1 MILWRIR
8 RLRLAGGIY
17 FIVAPKNSGLRVAKD
32 AAITKLGGLAG
43 AKVLEVRGEDVPFWV
58 EQFLSK
64 GKNAVGFTGQDLYE
78 EYTLSAGVAGKVDI
92 LKVFEWNDP
101 DAMFKKP
108 ALCLIGPSGK
118 ALSDMP
124 KTLNVWIAAKY
135 KNMAD
140 RYLAEYEAQGYTFN
154 KVYINGCVETSCSE
168 GMADII
174 IDIVYTGSSLKKFG
188 LRVYDR
194 IFESDFLM
202 VGKGASP

>member
-1 MILWRIR
+1 MGPL
-8 RLRLAGGIY
+8 
-17 FIVAPKNSGLRVAKD
+17 
-32 AAITKLGGLAG
+32 TG

-58 EQFLSK
+58 ERLLSK
-64 GKNAVGFTGQDLYE
+64 GKNAVGFTGQDLFE
-78 EYTLSAGVAGKVDI
+78 EYTLSAGVRGKVDI

-101 DAMFKKP
+101 KAMFGKP

-118 ALSDMP
+118 ALKNMP

-135 KNMAD
+135 KNIAD
-140 RYLAEYEAQGYTFN
+140 RYLAKYESQGYTFN
-154 KVYINGCVETSCSE
+154 KEYVNGCVETSCSE

-188 LRVYDR
+188 LGIYEK

>member
-1 MILWRIR
+1 MGPL
-8 RLRLAGGIY
+8 
-17 FIVAPKNSGLRVAKD
+17 S
-32 AAITKLGGLAG
+32 G

-64 GKNAVGFTGQDLYE
+64 GRNTVGFTGQDLYE
-78 EYTLSAGVAGKVDI
+78 EYKLSAGVRGKVDI
-92 LKVFEWNDP
+92 LKVFEWNDTKP
-101 DAMFKKP
+101 MFGKP

-118 ALSDMP
+118 DLKDMP

-135 KNMAD
+135 KNIAD
-140 RYLAEYEAQGYTFN
+140 RYLAKYEAQGYTFN
-154 KVYINGCVETSCSE
+154 KEYVNGCVETSCSE

-188 LRVYDR
+188 LAIYEK

-202 VGKGASP
+202 VGKGDCP